1 MNDDGILTEI
11 MKNYEYA
18 WTYDDSN
25 YKAWNAYAVLNYDAV
40 TYFKQRV
47 QDLSRTQQQQQQQ
60 QAHPTP
66 ANDTLSSPPR
76 PAQPQTPDTPNE
88 NYRILTAKMIQCTIP
103 AVKGLLKSIVL
114 SKAKHC
120 LQNTLRLLTLWF
132 EYGQYRE
139 VYETL
144 SEGIRTVP
152 IEVWLQVLPQLIAR
166 IDSPRPLV
174 HQLIRHLLIDVGR
187 QHPQALIYPL
197 VVASKSVVRER
208 EIAAQRVLN
217 NMKEHNHT
225 LVQQAML
232 VSEELIR
239 ISILWHEKWHEG
251 LEEASRQY
259 FGERSVAGMI
269 DTLEPLHI
277 AIERGST
284 TLNERTFLDSYSND
298 LNQAHECTRNFQRT
312 RDQREL
318 HQAWDLYHQVF
329 KRIHSQL
336 PNITSLELDY
346 VSPRLATHCRD
357 LELAVPGTY
366 EPHKPP
372 ITIRSVHARI
382 NVITSKQRPR
392 KISITGSDG
401 FEYVFLLKGHEDLR
415 QDERVMQLF
424 GLVNEFLSSNDE
436 TRRRNFII
444 QRYPVIP
451 LAPNNGLLGWVA
463 QCDTF
468 HALIKEHREK
478 ARIQLNAEHRFM
490 QAKAPHY
497 DQLPLINKVEV
508 FEYALNLLEGDDLAK
523 ILWHKSSSAEI
534 WLDRRSNYTRSLAV
548 MSMVR
553 LRSEIDVMIACLFV
567 CI

>member
-1 MNDDGILTEI
+1 MTSTSLSGSSQPINQREIRLRQLISKCYLRLGTWQYDLFGMTDDAILTDI
-11 MKNYEYA
+11 MKNYEHA

-40 TYFKQRV
+40 NYFKQRV
-47 QDLSRTQQQQQQQ
+47 QDLSRNSQQQQQQQ
-60 QAHPTP
+60 QQQVPTVP
-66 ANDTLSSPPR
+66 VTDSLTSPPR
-76 PAQPQTPDTPNE
+76 PPQPSPPSQPPPPPQQQQTLDTSNE
-88 NYRILTAKMIQCTIP
+88 NYRMLTTKMIHCTIP

-139 VYETL
+139 VYDAL
-144 SEGIRTVP
+144 GEGIRTVP
-152 IEVWLQVLPQLIAR
+152 VEVWLQVLPQLIAR

-208 EIAAQRVLN
+208 EVAANRVLN
-217 NMKEHNHT
+217 NMREHSHT
-225 LVQQAML
+225 LVQQAMV

-259 FGERSVAGMI
+259 FGERSIPGKYSEHFISIHIHEFVLGMI
-269 DTLEPLHI
+269 DTLEPLHA

-298 LNQAHECTRNFQRT
+298 LTQAHECIRSFQRS

-329 KRIHSQL
+329 KRIHAQL

-346 VSPRLATHCRD
+346 VSPR
-357 LELAVPGTY
+357 
-366 EPHKPP
+366 
-372 ITIRSVHARI
+372 
-382 NVITSKQRPR
+382 
-392 KISITGSDG
+392 
-401 FEYVFLLKGHEDLR
+401 
-415 QDERVMQLF
+415 
-424 GLVNEFLSSNDE
+424 
-436 TRRRNFII
+436 TR
-444 QRYPVIP
+444 
-451 LAPNNGLLGWVA
+451 
-463 QCDTF
+463 
-468 HALIKEHREK
+468 
-478 ARIQLNAEHRFM
+478 
-490 QAKAPHY
+490 
-497 DQLPLINKVEV
+497 
-508 FEYALNLLEGDDLAK
+508 
-523 ILWHKSSSAEI
+523 
-534 WLDRRSNYTRSLAV
+534 
-548 MSMVR
+548 
-553 LRSEIDVMIACLFV
+553 
-567 CI
+567 

>member
-1 MNDDGILTEI
+1 MSDDGILSEI
-11 MKNYEYA
+11 MKNYEYS

-47 QDLSRTQQQQQQQ
+47 QDLSRSNQQQQQQQ
-60 QAHPTP
+60 PAPPTSTSE
-66 ANDTLSSPPR
+66 TLSSPPR

-139 VYETL
+139 VYEAL

-259 FGERSVAGMI
+259 FGERSVAGENTHRLSNQTKSIIMVFFPFRNDRYI
-269 DTLEPLHI
+269 GSI
-277 AIERGST
+277 ACGNRT
-284 TLNERTFLDSYSND
+284 RKYNLERT
-298 LNQAHECTRNFQRT
+298 
-312 RDQREL
+312 
-318 HQAWDLYHQVF
+318 
-329 KRIHSQL
+329 
-336 PNITSLELDY
+336 NI
-346 VSPRLATHCRD
+346 
-357 LELAVPGTY
+357 
-366 EPHKPP
+366 
-372 ITIRSVHARI
+372 
-382 NVITSKQRPR
+382 
-392 KISITGSDG
+392 
-401 FEYVFLLKGHEDLR
+401 LR
-415 QDERVMQLF
+415 
-424 GLVNEFLSSNDE
+424 
-436 TRRRNFII
+436 
-444 QRYPVIP
+444 
-451 LAPNNGLLGWVA
+451 
-463 QCDTF
+463 
-468 HALIKEHREK
+468 
-478 ARIQLNAEHRFM
+478 
-490 QAKAPHY
+490 
-497 DQLPLINKVEV
+497 
-508 FEYALNLLEGDDLAK
+508 
-523 ILWHKSSSAEI
+523 
-534 WLDRRSNYTRSLAV
+534 
-548 MSMVR
+548 
-553 LRSEIDVMIACLFV
+553 FV
-567 CI
+567 Q